1 MGTGVQKF
9 VDDMTKSG
17 FDPKVEAEVV
27 TFKITP
33 VDGAHAGSL
42 VDTGVSTAELDPW
55 PQAPPHWILFPANVV
70 FPKPKTNSQPSPK
83 IWVADAQPKSAWL
96 GRRSTGRQ
104 LGQPRSGGPERG
116 HLMNSR
122 TTSVAMTAA
131 TQQNLLSLLVRDD
144 GQEDLC
150 LATYRPS
157 TGATRS
163 SALIRT
169 VIPP

>member
-83 IWVADAQPKSAWL
+83 SGWLMHSRNLHGWGDAPPAVSWASHVRAAL
-96 GRRSTGRQ
+96 S
-104 LGQPRSGGPERG
+104 EA
-116 HLMNSR
+116 
-122 TTSVAMTAA
+122 TS
-131 TQQNLLSLLVRDD
+131 
-144 GQEDLC
+144 
-150 LATYRPS
+150 
-157 TGATRS
+157 
-163 SALIRT
+163 
-169 VIPP
+169 